1 MLTIWQG
8 IYDSLFYYHLSMK
21 KTIFTRTMPV
31 ALHTE
36 ISVSTV
42 HFLPQLTIIPAAID
56 WQMYFLFPF
65 FSPLV
70 IFPSSHHSIII
81 F

>member
-1 MLTIWQG
+1 MIHDFMFIA
-8 IYDSLFYYHLSMK
+8 IYVYMYMEK
-21 KTIFTRTMPV
+21 KKKRIFIRTMPV

-56 WQMYFLFPF
+56 
-65 FSPLV
+65 
-70 IFPSSHHSIII
+70 
-81 F
+81 